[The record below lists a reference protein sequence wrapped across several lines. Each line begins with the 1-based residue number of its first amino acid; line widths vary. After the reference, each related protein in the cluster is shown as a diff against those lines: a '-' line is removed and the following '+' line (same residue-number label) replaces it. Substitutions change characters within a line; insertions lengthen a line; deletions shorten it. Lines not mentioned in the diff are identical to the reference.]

1 MASLKA
7 IELKFLLELVNF
19 DDYRSK
25 ITKIKP
31 SSKTPASERNKACK
45 ELLSKGFV
53 ENSQEILKFVT
64 AGPGK
69 DLLSK
74 DSDSLPVQLD
84 PKELVALEVGA
95 KESSP
100 GQLGKKVPAEE
111 RQVLLRNL
119 AERGL
124 IKASKTAINEVWLS
138 AQGKQFLREEYVA
151 IGSWTITAAKLGN
164 YVKFL
169 RESASQAPGQRLSPN
184 LPTGQP
190 HGQRPLSQP
199 GSQLNSAMPIGS
211 QTKPDAGAVLQQI
224 KQLDQLIGTDNYLPI
239 YHLREKLQPPLTR
252 EELDSRLYELQRSDR
267 IELSSLH
274 DKGDYNDRQISAG
287 IAQNHGRSLF
297 FIAVL

>member
-7 IELKFLLELVNF
+7 VELKFLLELVIF
-19 DDYRSK
+19 DDCRSK

-53 ENSQEILKFVT
+53 ESSQEILKFVT

-69 DLLSK
+69 DLLGK
-74 DSDSLPVQLD
+74 DFDSLPIQLD
-84 PKELVALEVGA
+84 PKELAVLKVGA

-100 GQLGKKVPAEE
+100 GKLDKKVPAEE
-111 RQVLLRNL
+111 RQALLRNL

-124 IKASKTAINEVWLS
+124 IKANKIAINEVWLS
-138 AQGKQFLREEYVA
+138 AQGKQFLRDEYLA
-151 IGSWTITAAKLGN
+151 TGSWTITAAKLGN

-169 RESASQAPGQRLSPN
+169 REGANQTSGQRLSAS
-184 LPTGQP
+184 LPTSQP
-190 HGQRPLSQP
+190 RGQRPLSHLV
-199 GSQLNSAMPIGS
+199 SQSNSAMPIGS
-211 QTKPDAGAVLQQI
+211 ESKPDAEAVLQQI

-252 EELDSRLYELQRSDR
+252 EELDNRLYELQRSDL

-274 DKGDYNDRQISAG
+274 DKGDYSDLQTSAG
-287 IAQNHGRSLF
+287 ISQNHGRSLF
-297 FIAVL
+297 FIAVI